1 MAGWKLYHRGRCWS
15 GRWHARLRGESDKN
29 CGDSSVIRHIRSL
42 GCVALSRLCEYR
54 LCHLLGLSPSR
65 DHNDSYNQTALSSP
79 CSACRQMT
87 TQSSLEAMATPCPQ
101 PAVGAGFFWITY
113 DGSV

>member
-1 MAGWKLYHRGRCWS
+1 GGMGVSELWQRGVFRS
-15 GRWHARLRGESDKN
+15 GRWYALLGSVSDIN
-29 CGDSSVIRHIRSL
+29 CGDSSFIRHIRSL

-79 CSACRQMT
+79 YSACQQMT
-87 TQSSLEAMATPCPQ
+87 TQSSLEAMATPCPE
-101 PAVGAGFFWITY
+101 PAVG
-113 DGSV
+113 